1 MSTETKERMNPE
13 IRARWTAW
21 LRAHVDQQSHGRLHN
36 TRAYDGRPV
45 GFCCLGGLCE
55 LAIEDKVIGRFARI
69 DESYQEIYGKFGDTS
84 GSYLPFTVSRWAGL
98 QGTHDPGVR
107 VEGHGVVSLSFLNDK
122 LKWNFNQIADIID
135 EQL

>member
-1 MSTETKERMNPE
+1 MSTETKRRMNPE

-21 LRAHVDQQSHGRLHN
+21 LRAHVDQQTRGRLHA
-36 TRAYDGRPV
+36 TRDDDGRST

-55 LAIEDKVIGRFARI
+55 LAIEDGVIGRFAGGN
-69 DESYQEIYGKFGDTS
+69 EGYQEIYGKFGDTS

-98 QGTHDPGVR
+98 EGAHDPGVR
-107 VEGHGVVSLSFLNDK
+107 VEGQGVVTLSHLNDK
-122 LKWNFNQIADIID
+122 LKWNFNQISDIID